1 MDFLTLLPYIGII
14 VLVVI
19 NAFLV
24 LKRDITVD
32 ESDHT
37 PEH

>member
-1 MDFLTLLPYIGII
+1 MDFLTFFPYIGII

-19 NAFLV
+19 NALLV

-32 ESDHT
+32 DGEHK

>member
-1 MDFLTLLPYIGII
+1 MDFLTLLPYMGII
-14 VLVVI
+14 VLVII
-19 NAFLV
+19 NALLV

>member
-1 MDFLTLLPYIGII
+1 MDFLTLLPYMGII
-14 VLVVI
+14 FLVVI
-19 NAFLV
+19 NALLV
-24 LKRDITVD
+24 LKRDITID

>member
-1 MDFLTLLPYIGII
+1 MDFLTLFPYIGII
-14 VLVVI
+14 VLVVL
-19 NAFLV
+19 NALLV
-24 LKRDITVD
+24 AKRNITVD

>member
-1 MDFLTLLPYIGII
+1 MDFLTLIPYIGII

-19 NAFLV
+19 NALLV
-24 LKRDITVD
+24 VKRDITVD
-32 ESDHT
+32 GNGHN

>member
-14 VLVVI
+14 VFVVI
-19 NAFLV
+19 NALLV